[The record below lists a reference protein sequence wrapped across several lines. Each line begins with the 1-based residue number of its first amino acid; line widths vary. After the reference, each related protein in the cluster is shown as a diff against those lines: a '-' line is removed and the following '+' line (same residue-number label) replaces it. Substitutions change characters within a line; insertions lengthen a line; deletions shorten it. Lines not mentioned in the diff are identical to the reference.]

1 MATAPPRPGSPL
13 SGAAILD
20 DKNETVVAATNRET
34 ACPIYHGEIRCIED
48 WAALRAKPAAGD
60 SLFVATH
67 EPCCLCM
74 SAIVWSGFNKCV
86 FLFPYETTRDQGI
99 PHDLD
104 IMYAAPSGVSRPG
117 RGDAAGC
124 HVDIPRGRVV
134 RARSA
139 RRYELWRVPRY
150 QRRNR
155 YCATRDIAS
164 LVAALPPGPRRAA
177 LEQRAKDLMR
187 TSISPRG
194 SFSDASRGRGRR
206 DVR

>member
-1 MATAPPRPGSPL
+1 
-13 SGAAILD
+13 
-20 DKNETVVAATNRET
+20 
-34 ACPIYHGEIRCIED
+34 
-48 WAALRAKPAAGD
+48 
-60 SLFVATH
+60 
-67 EPCCLCM
+67 M

-104 IMYAAPSGVSRPG
+104 IM
-117 RGDAAGC
+117 
-124 HVDIPRGRVV
+124 
-134 RARSA
+134 
-139 RRYELWRVPRY
+139 YELWRVPRY